1 MNAKLQVLKY
11 FTSLLDFEE
20 LVAGRKNAIWKNLV
34 SQNLARVDITV

>member
-11 FTSLLDFEE
+11 FTSLWDFVE

-34 SQNLARVDITV
+34 SQNLARVDVTV